1 MNPRCDFIKEK
12 NNPILRDT
20 LFLMSFVG
28 LLRHPRLSRLLA
40 VRWSGQAT
48 DGIFQSALAS
58 FVLFS
63 PERQANALS
72 AAVGFAVVLLPYSIV
87 GPVVGTILDRVSR
100 QRALFFCN
108 LARSANL
115 FFVALL
121 VYTGTTGVELT
132 VVVLVAFGINRF
144 ILAALSAGLPLLV
157 DSKSLITAN
166 AIAVT
171 GGSVLVVVGGGIGVG
186 VRALVDGAAIADHAD
201 ALLIVLAAAG
211 YFIAALL
218 TGRLKKYEIGP
229 LQKEKESASF
239 LQGFRDMKEG
249 FQYLQERLDA
259 SRGIIATAVQRG
271 GLTALTL
278 TALLLERNTFNDP
291 SKPEAGLQGFGIALT
306 IAGIGV
312 FLGAFLAPYGVAR
325 FGRHRWIKFAMIASA
340 CSPLIL
346 AVSQTEIGLCVTAF
360 LTAFF
365 GQNIKVTND
374 ALVQSKID
382 DYHRGRVFAV
392 YDVVV
397 NGAIVSGGLIAALLL
412 PPSGLSRIV
421 PLAVSAAY
429 LLIAFIVLRPAKF
442 YATY

>member
-1 MNPRCDFIKEK
+1 
-12 NNPILRDT
+12 
-20 LFLMSFVG
+20 
-28 LLRHPRLSRLLA
+28 
-40 VRWSGQAT
+40 
-48 DGIFQSALAS
+48 
-58 FVLFS
+58 
-63 PERQANALS
+63 
-72 AAVGFAVVLLPYSIV
+72 
-87 GPVVGTILDRVSR
+87 
-100 QRALFFCN
+100 
-108 LARSANL
+108 
-115 FFVALL
+115 
-121 VYTGTTGVELT
+121 
-132 VVVLVAFGINRF
+132 
-144 ILAALSAGLPLLV
+144 
-157 DSKSLITAN
+157 
-166 AIAVT
+166 
-171 GGSVLVVVGGGIGVG
+171 
-186 VRALVDGAAIADHAD
+186 
-201 ALLIVLAAAG
+201 
-211 YFIAALL
+211 
-218 TGRLKKYEIGP
+218 
-229 LQKEKESASF
+229 
-239 LQGFRDMKEG
+239 MKEG
-249 FQYLQERLDA
+249 FLYLQDRLDA

-291 SKPEAGLQGFGIALT
+291 SKPEAGLQGFGIALS
-306 IAGIGV
+306 IAGVGL

-325 FGRHRWIKFAMIASA
+325 FGRHRWIKFAMISSA

-346 AVSQTEIGLCVTAF
+346 AVMQTEIGLSVTAF

-374 ALVQSKID
+374 ALVQSKVD

>member
-1 MNPRCDFIKEK
+1 
-12 NNPILRDT
+12 
-20 LFLMSFVG
+20 V
-28 LLRHPRLSRLLA
+28 
-40 VRWSGQAT
+40 
-48 DGIFQSALAS
+48 
-58 FVLFS
+58 
-63 PERQANALS
+63 
-72 AAVGFAVVLLPYSIV
+72 
-87 GPVVGTILDRVSR
+87 
-100 QRALFFCN
+100 LFFCN

-132 VVVLVAFGINRF
+132 IVVLVAFGINRF

-157 DSKSLITAN
+157 DTKSLITAN

-218 TGRLKKYEIGP
+218 TGRLKKNEIGP

-291 SKPEAGLQGFGIALT
+291 SKPEAGLQGFGIALSV
-306 IAGIGV
+306 AGVGL

-346 AVSQTEIGLCVTAF
+346 AVSQTEIGLSVTAF

-374 ALVQSKID
+374 ALVQSKVD